1 MSVVPCYVTD
11 SLGAEMFWSLTVE
24 VLGTGINKSMSRPP
38 GWQMDGWM
46 DRRIAGWTD
55 RRTFQLLT
63 DRTYTPACS
72 VAPGVFPGLRWLFPK
87 LLQPSQGAD
96 EESDTG
102 TPGRADRNPVCHP
115 EGVSSCAVSGVR
127 HHARLVWVASFVSHR
142 YLRSIP
148 RTHEKME
155 GENQFTTHV
164 HMCAMFMP

>member
-72 VAPGVFPGLRWLFPK
+72 VAPGVFPGLR
-87 LLQPSQGAD
+87 
-96 EESDTG
+96 
-102 TPGRADRNPVCHP
+102 
-115 EGVSSCAVSGVR
+115 
-127 HHARLVWVASFVSHR
+127 
-142 YLRSIP
+142 
-148 RTHEKME
+148 
-155 GENQFTTHV
+155 
-164 HMCAMFMP
+164 